1 MEYELYHH
9 GTKGMKWG
17 VRRYQN
23 PDGSLTAAGR
33 KRYGTKANFEKVQ
46 RAKKAAAK
54 VSSPAAKARAKANA
68 RTEEEVKKYLE
79 KAGKKKVDTNEAKKP
94 EVEEKVNKALGKSEE
109 SKKTKTEVSAISIE
123 SVKKKSVKDMTDE
136 ELKAEIDRLDLES
149 RYRKALNDS
158 MAATQ
163 TKKETS
169 KGKKFVKDIFESA
182 GKNIGQ
188 QVVVYAMGTVV
199 NKTLGELFGDPKM
212 VNPKKGQ
219 KDK

>member
-46 RAKKAAAK
+46 RAKAAAAK
-54 VSSPAAKARAKANA
+54 ANSPAAKARAKANA

-94 EVEEKVNKALGKSEE
+94 EVEEKVNKVLEKTKE
-109 SKKTKTEVSAISIE
+109 SKKSETTPQ
-123 SVKKKSVKDMTDE
+123 KKKSVKDMTDE
-136 ELKAEIDRLDLES
+136 EIRAEIDRLDLENK
-149 RYRKALNDS
+149 YREAMNKNLSTVQRD
-158 MAATQ
+158 
-163 TKKETS
+163 KKKIVDGRDLTS
-169 KGKKFVKDIFESA
+169 KILSKAGENLGSQLVTALGGMAINATIGK
-182 GKNIGQ
+182 
-188 QVVVYAMGTVV
+188 M
-199 NKTLGELFGDPKM
+199 LGDPKLI
-212 VNPKKGQ
+212 NPKKGQ
-219 KDK
+219 KEK

>member
-54 VSSPAAKARAKANA
+54 ASSPAAKARAKANA

-94 EVEEKVNKALGKSEE
+94 EVEEKVNKVLGKAKE
-109 SKKTKTEVSAISIE
+109 SKKSETVSP
-123 SVKKKSVKDMTDE
+123 KKKSVKDMSDE
-136 ELKAEIDRLDLES
+136 ELKAEIDRLDLEAKYREAMTKSMTSVQKNKKKLVDGRDLTS
-149 RYRKALNDS
+149 RILSKAGENLGS
-158 MAATQ
+158 QLVTALGGMAINATI
-163 TKKETS
+163 
-169 KGKKFVKDIFESA
+169 GK
-182 GKNIGQ
+182 
-188 QVVVYAMGTVV
+188 M
-199 NKTLGELFGDPKM
+199 LGDPNM

>member
-54 VSSPAAKARAKANA
+54 ASSPAAKARAKADA

-94 EVEEKVNKALGKSEE
+94 EVEEKVNKVLGKTEE
-109 SKKTKTEVSAISIE
+109 PKKSKTETP
-123 SVKKKSVKDMTDE
+123 KKKSVKDMSDE
-136 ELKAEIDRLDLES
+136 ELKAEIDRLDLEAK
-149 RYRKALNDS
+149 YRKALNDS
-158 MAATQ
+158 LAVTQ

-169 KGKKFVKDIFESA
+169 KGQKFVKDIFESA